1 MLSRSEDQCS
11 GISLQVANSFI
22 ASTKYFSFSRSYIPK
37 VSCSLVS
44 CYFSAVSECT
54 IMYFHVS
61 QIQCLMTCNKRAK
74 MILQSTARTYI
85 ITAWL
90 KFFHIKSQ
98 ALTTLTRK
106 NTALLQKE
114 ASPVL
119 GRGDLSAAS
128 SWQMTRKVIW
138 RYQKQLSSLP
148 PYLGKVL
155 KD

>member
-1 MLSRSEDQCS
+1 MEPSKRINRSLFFTLGKRSGKMLPRSEDQCCR
-11 GISLQVANSFI
+11 ISLQVANSFI

-54 IMYFHVS
+54 IIYFHVS

-74 MILQSTARTYI
+74 TILQSTARTYI

-90 KFFHIKSQ
+90 EFFHIKSQ
-98 ALTTLTRK
+98 VLTTFTRK
-106 NTALLQKE
+106 NTAFLQKE

-119 GRGDLSAAS
+119 DRGISVLPTPGRC
-128 SWQMTRKVIW
+128 
-138 RYQKQLSSLP
+138 
-148 PYLGKVL
+148 
-155 KD
+155 